1 MCASIP
7 AGSQAATRGKQ
18 VLVDGTR
25 SGLCRTPA
33 PVPDGSVVGGLV
45 LVHWMWSMLTKSQR
59 LQRSQ
64 TKGLASACTCSRC
77 SPFWLTRRNFDP
89 VRLTAALPA
98 TSLLLTVGLVPSL
111 IPEPTNSARPK
122 DIVRAGKGHS
132 SGKRHSGSYAMGDRS
147 KY

>member
-18 VLVDGTR
+18 VLVGGTR

-45 LVHWMWSMLTKSQR
+45 LVHSMWPTLTASQG

-64 TKGLASACTCSRC
+64 TKGLASARTCSRC
-77 SPFWLTRRNFDP
+77 SPFGSPDVISIRSIDSSF

-98 TSLLLTVGLVPSL
+98 HKPAAYSRLGAKFNPGTDKQ
-111 IPEPTNSARPK
+111 RP
-122 DIVRAGKGHS
+122 AKGHS
-132 SGKRHSGSYAMGDRS
+132 AGGQRT
-147 KY
+147 